1 MSEEDVSSNKKEVIL
16 IGSDH
21 RGFDLKVL
29 LREHLIKLNYEV
41 MDVGTHN
48 KERCDYPSVAK
59 SLVRN
64 IMSEEDVS
72 SNKKEVILIGSDHRG
87 FDLKVLLREHLI
99 KLNYEVMDVGT
110 HNKERCDYPPIAKSL
125 CKELVNINK
134 KGILICGSGFGMSI
148 TANRMKGIHA
158 VVPRNIEEC
167 KKARQHGN
175 VNVLCIGTDFTADVE
190 SVNIVDTFLN
200 TGYEELET
208 SRYSQRIKMIDDNED
223 E

>member
-1 MSEEDVSSNKKEVIL
+1 MNESYSQEMQEHLEPIIDNIEKEVIL

-29 LREHLIKLNYEV
+29 LREHLIKENYDV

-59 SLVRN
+59 SLVKN
-64 IMSEEDVS
+64 LMSDEDVN
-72 SNKKEVILIGSDHRG
+72 SN
-87 FDLKVLLREHLI
+87 
-99 KLNYEVMDVGT
+99 
-110 HNKERCDYPPIAKSL
+110 
-125 CKELVNINK
+125 

-158 VVPRNIEEC
+158 VVPRSIEEC
-167 KKARQHGN
+167 KTAREHGN
-175 VNVLCIGTDFTADVE
+175 VNVLCIGTDFTSDVE
-190 SVNIVDTFLN
+190 SVKIVDTFLN
-200 TGYEELET
+200 TDSFAVED
-208 SRYSQRIKMIDDNED
+208 SRYGQRIRMIDED

>member
-1 MSEEDVSSNKKEVIL
+1 MNESYSQEMQEHLEPIIDNIEKEVIL

-29 LREHLIKLNYEV
+29 LREHLIKENYDV

-59 SLVRN
+59 SLVKN
-64 IMSEEDVS
+64 LMSDKDVN
-72 SNKKEVILIGSDHRG
+72 SN
-87 FDLKVLLREHLI
+87 
-99 KLNYEVMDVGT
+99 
-110 HNKERCDYPPIAKSL
+110 
-125 CKELVNINK
+125 

-158 VVPRNIEEC
+158 VVPRSIEEC
-167 KKARQHGN
+167 KTAREHGD
-175 VNVLCIGTDFTADVE
+175 VNVLCIGTDFTSDVE
-190 SVNIVDTFLN
+190 SVKIVDTFLN
-200 TGYEELET
+200 TDSFAVED
-208 SRYSQRIKMIDDNED
+208 SRYGQRIRMIDED

>member
-1 MSEEDVSSNKKEVIL
+1 MNESYSQEMQEHLEPIIDNIEKEVIL

-29 LREHLIKLNYEV
+29 LREHLIKANYDV

-48 KERCDYPSVAK
+48 NERCDYPNVAK
-59 SLVRN
+59 SLVKN
-64 IMSEEDVS
+64 LMSDEDVN
-72 SNKKEVILIGSDHRG
+72 SN
-87 FDLKVLLREHLI
+87 
-99 KLNYEVMDVGT
+99 
-110 HNKERCDYPPIAKSL
+110 
-125 CKELVNINK
+125 

-158 VVPRNIEEC
+158 VTPRTVEEC
-167 KKARQHGN
+167 RTAREHGN
-175 VNVLCIGTDFTADVE
+175 VNVLCIGSDFTSDVE
-190 SVNIVDTFLN
+190 AVKIVDTFLN